1 MSDIDTNVDLFVRL
15 LARYQG
21 QIYAYILS
29 IVGNYND
36 SDDIFQET
44 SSKLWEMF
52 GQYEPGTDFLKWALS
67 VAYYR
72 VLDYRKNA
80 KRHQKVLY
88 SDDFF
93 KQLADSAP
101 QHLSKTREYLERL
114 AHCIDKL
121 RPQDATS
128 LRCGTMTRYRSV
140 ILPLAL
146 TGRCDVFILIWR
158 VFNAFYSNAL
168 RMHNHHVWK

>member
-52 GQYEPGTDFLKWALS
+52 GQC
-67 VAYYR
+67 
-72 VLDYRKNA
+72 N
-80 KRHQKVLY
+80 
-88 SDDFF
+88 
-93 KQLADSAP
+93 
-101 QHLSKTREYLERL
+101 RE
-114 AHCIDKL
+114 
-121 RPQDATS
+121 
-128 LRCGTMTRYRSV
+128 
-140 ILPLAL
+140 
-146 TGRCDVFILIWR
+146 LI
-158 VFNAFYSNAL
+158 F
-168 RMHNHHVWK
+168 

>member
-121 RPQDATS
+121 RPQDATLIKMRYNDAIPVS
-128 LRCGTMTRYRSV
+128 DIAARINRTMRCVYFN
-140 ILPLAL
+140 LARIQRL
-146 TGRCDVFILIWR
+146 LLKCIED
-158 VFNAFYSNAL
+158 A
-168 RMHNHHVWK
+168 